1 MKTSNYIIISFFV
14 FLIGGIFVFF
24 IAGKFHPETEE
35 EALENFSV
43 VFYTKNNSPQNQLS
57 LFIDGNQI
65 GLLPYLGG
73 NPNFD
78 LISSKGLT
86 SIIKNGDHYIY
97 AKDTTGIIVSSMTIN
112 VLNFKTVSKGIQGR
126 TSTTVVNGFFNKR
139 MTIELSH

>member
-14 FLIGGIFVFF
+14 FLFGGIFVYF
-24 IAGKFHPETEE
+24 IAGKLHPETEK
-35 EALENFSV
+35 EALETISV
-43 VFYTKNNSPQNQLS
+43 AFYTKNNSPQNQLS

-65 GLLPYLGG
+65 GLLPYLGE

-86 SIIKNGDHYIY
+86 LILKNGDHYIY
-97 AKDTTGIIVSSMTIN
+97 AKDTTGNIVSSTTIN
-112 VLNFKTVSKGIQGR
+112 VPNLTTDFKGTGSTSITVAK
-126 TSTTVVNGFFNKR
+126 GFFKNR

>member
-14 FLIGGIFVFF
+14 FLFGGIFVLF
-24 IAGKFHPETEE
+24 IAAKSHPETEK
-35 EALENFSV
+35 EALENLHV
-43 VFYTKNNSPQNQLS
+43 AFYTKNNSPQNRLS

-65 GLLPYLGG
+65 GLLPYLGE

-86 SIIKNGDHYIY
+86 LILKNGDHYIY
-97 AKDTTGIIVSSMTIN
+97 AKDTTGTIVSALTIN
-112 VLNFKTVSKGIQGR
+112 ASNFKPDYKAIGS

-139 MTIELSH
+139 MYIVLSH